1 MTTIQPQGKTLQLTS
16 HVTWRSSDDV
26 EDHVLPASAWKA
38 VDEVAKR
45 GFTINDQF
53 DMQRM
58 GKKQE
63 FRRNFRFLTTVS
75 EDDFEIEK
83 LKSAG
88 FFHLLCDGKWNDK
101 YILSLNKLTMM

>member
-1 MTTIQPQGKTLQLTS
+1 MTTIQTQEKTLELTS

-45 GFTINDQF
+45 GFTINDQL

-75 EDDFEIEK
+75 EDVSK
-83 LKSAG
+83 VNNLTSPG
-88 FFHLLCDGKWNDK
+88 WFHVLCDGKSDHK
-101 YILSLNKLTMM
+101 QILRLNKLTMV